1 MELNVRK
8 KKLRREIKNWNVA
21 FELIFCSPPEKKDR
35 KNIGNI
41 IIILFIIMLLL
52 LLLLLLARDLYE
64 DYNSTSTH
72 IKIRRRKMDKIL
84 KFLNISLENYITLY
98 SYRSQS

>member
-35 KNIGNI
+35 KSIGNI
-41 IIILFIIMLLL
+41 IIILFIITSL

-64 DYNSTSTH
+64 DYNSTSTN

-84 KFLNISLENYITLY
+84 KFLNISLENYIILY